1 MIDIRFDILERRN
14 NGDCD
19 GIVVVEVVLVLLVE
33 EDDAVVEAMENGSD
47 TMKEY

>member
-1 MIDIRFDILERRN
+1 MERRN

-19 GIVVVEVVLVLLVE
+19 GIVVVEVVLVE

-47 TMKEY
+47 TMKDY

>member
-1 MIDIRFDILERRN
+1 MIDIRFDILDRRN

-19 GIVVVEVVLVLLVE
+19 GIVVVEVVLVE
-33 EDDAVVEAMENGSD
+33 EDDAVVEAMDKGSD